1 MELEGHVLVSP
12 TAEVPVIE
20 GDVVTAIRTLAERGV
35 GKKSIAREVD
45 VAMNTVRRYL
55 RQSIAAGVPT
65 RPARRLLRRASPV
78 RRMSSMR
85 ARPRATRWWCSGCWR
100 RVTSRALPSVKVAVF
115 GEGPIAQL
123 ARLSVVGR
131 DRRPRLIEQHLQKVS
146 RVRDVG
152 AKHLPKLSRIPS
164 TSFPPPTAPSAAAS
178 TSRPISASNAPS
190 RSGNHAARVGHASW
204 AVNLYIQIV
213 GPDHFLSGRVVLITR
228 FFTTQ
233 RPSSSNFLSAALAIL
248 FHFSIG
254 NFAAAAA
261 KSRFAPSRSPRP
273 ARASPA

>member
-115 GEGPIAQL
+115 GEGPTHSPTCQTL
-123 ARLSVVGR
+123 RC
-131 DRRPRLIEQHLQKVS
+131 RPGS
-146 RVRDVG
+146 
-152 AKHLPKLSRIPS
+152 PS
-164 TSFPPPTAPSAAAS
+164 TAHRTAPSEGLA
-178 TSRPISASNAPS
+178 RP
-190 RSGNHAARVGHASW
+190 
-204 AVNLYIQIV
+204 
-213 GPDHFLSGRVVLITR
+213 
-228 FFTTQ
+228 
-233 RPSSSNFLSAALAIL
+233 
-248 FHFSIG
+248 
-254 NFAAAAA
+254 
-261 KSRFAPSRSPRP
+261 
-273 ARASPA
+273 